1 MKKVLITAGPVYG
14 SLDANKLV
22 SNRIRGIWAVKF
34 GHYLV
39 RRGHQVTLLVADTF
53 QHQPSIGI
61 EVVRHKGFHDYME
74 KCGELAKTHDSAVM
88 AAAVVNWIPKEPYPT
103 KMPTAGFK
111 EGDVIEVPFY
121 LAPRVINRMKIANPK
136 LTLIGCKMLVNA
148 THEDLIE
155 AAYHVLLSARC
166 NLVIANDM
174 GRGLKTKYLIHKDR
188 AVVTHQDDWNGF
200 YADILAVI
208 EDEYY
213 ESRVVVPTPEGHAEH
228 LKTFCEQYELFDRI
242 VEENRDRFFK
252 PVDGEDRA
260 FGAVAVKLPGLG
272 WLCSPREK
280 SGMFTSKDAVVVL
293 GWVEDERGFVGQT
306 GCRPLVVVNSMTKS
320 KATLNAPLLIR
331 VGEEHKAKA
340 VLHLHEQLPAFG
352 GRCIVPPPTV
362 KHAPPGT
369 VRDNN
374 RIIPGPEFNIEGHG
388 FIKCL

>member
-1 MKKVLITAGPVYG
+1 MKKILITAGPVYG

-39 RRGHQVTLLVADTF
+39 RKGHAVTLLVADTF
-53 QHQPSIGI
+53 QHQPSMGI
-61 EVVRHKGFHDYME
+61 EVVRHKGFDDYMD
-74 KCGELAKTHDSAVM
+74 KCGELALTHDSAVM

-103 KMPTAGFK
+103 KMPTDGYK
-111 EGDVIEVPFY
+111 EGDVINVPFI

-136 LTLIGCKMLVNA
+136 LTLIGCKMLVGA

-155 AAYHVLLSARC
+155 AAYHVLLAARC

-174 GRGLKTKYLIHKDR
+174 GRGLRTKYLVHKDR

-208 EDEYY
+208 EDEHYQTLWQRAHPDFA
-213 ESRVVVPTPEGHAEH
+213 EGIRDEFPEEVA
-228 LKTFCEQYELFDRI
+228 LFDRI
-242 VEENRDRFFK
+242 VEENRDRFTR
-252 PVDGEDRA
+252 PIEGESRV
-260 FGAVAVKLPGLG
+260 FGAVAVKLSGWG

-280 SGMFTSKDAVVVL
+280 SGMFTSKDAVVVT
-293 GWVEDERGFVGQT
+293 GWEAELDSSPTVHVEGKTR
-306 GCRPLVVVNSMTKS
+306 
-320 KATLNAPLLIR
+320 ATLNAPLLIA
-331 VGEEHKAKA
+331 VGVTYKAKA
-340 VLHLHEQLPAFG
+340 VLHLHEQLPD
-352 GRCIVPPPTV
+352 VPTV
-362 KHAPPGT
+362 PHAPPGT